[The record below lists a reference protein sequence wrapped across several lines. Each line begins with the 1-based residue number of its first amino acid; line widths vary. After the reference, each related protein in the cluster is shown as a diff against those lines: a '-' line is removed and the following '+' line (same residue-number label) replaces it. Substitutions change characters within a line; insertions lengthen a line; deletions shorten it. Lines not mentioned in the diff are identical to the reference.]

1 MGPGAFS
8 ILQRHLPGDI
18 MNTAIE
24 RLTEIW
30 LETFGEPPVVI
41 DAELMRRVL
50 ADPGGAFGDDTRAC
64 GVA

>member
-1 MGPGAFS
+1 
-8 ILQRHLPGDI
+8 

-24 RLTEIW
+24 RLTQIW
-30 LETFGEPPVVI
+30 LKTFGESPVVI